1 MSMRTQA
8 LKTNVGMKTIMVS
21 NVKSNTKIGVST
33 IKMESHVA
41 PKSWTLS
48 MDGWR
53 KVTLR
58 DLRLTITSICSTRTE
73 INTGISLK
81 NINGSFLP
89 QHYTILMELIKNAN
103 FSILKQ
109 DGISNA
115 QHIIQCQRLLSS

>member
-1 MSMRTQA
+1 
-8 LKTNVGMKTIMVS
+8 
-21 NVKSNTKIGVST
+21 
-33 IKMESHVA
+33 MESHVA
-41 PKSWTLS
+41 PKNWILS

-58 DLRLTITSICSTRTE
+58 DLLLTITSICSTRK
-73 INTGISLK
+73 NHSTGISLK

-109 DGISNA
+109 RFTHFHCILYYSRVSNRNLISHQTNDKNKTIA
-115 QHIIQCQRLLSS
+115 IKMTFHWRIFHRL